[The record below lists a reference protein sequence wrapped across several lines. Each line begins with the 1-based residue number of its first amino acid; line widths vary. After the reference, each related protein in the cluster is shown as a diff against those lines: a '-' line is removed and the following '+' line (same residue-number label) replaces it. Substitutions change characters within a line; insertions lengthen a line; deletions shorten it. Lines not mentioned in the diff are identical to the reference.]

1 MFIVF
6 KKTADC
12 DRIEN
17 TLYWGTEHFFR
28 KREYRHKGVLDIK
41 ERMKDLRRRI
51 DPVFA
56 IFFVLMLF
64 SSIRRY
70 TSIGD
75 WFLSTILII
84 PGVIIG
90 ISFHEFAHGW
100 VAYKLGDPTP
110 KFQGR
115 LTVNPISHI
124 DPIGLVAL
132 MLAGFGWGVPVEI
145 NPSNFKNRRRDELL
159 VSVAGVVMNL
169 IIAVLFG
176 VIMKIVLMAAG
187 YQFIMSSMG
196 NIIWT
201 ILLYVIQINL
211 VLMIFNLIPV
221 PPLDGFSIVTELFN
235 VKHTQLYYTI
245 YNNGFFILMLLIL
258 FNITDRILTPGVMFF
273 MNLIGHYIIGI

>member
-1 MFIVF
+1 MGREKGIS
-6 KKTADC
+6 
-12 DRIEN
+12 RIRPDAGAGALPRRSVE
-17 TLYWGTEHFFR
+17 
-28 KREYRHKGVLDIK
+28 

-51 DPVFA
+51 DPIFA
-56 IFFVLMLF
+56 VFFVLMLF

-70 TSIGD
+70 SSISD
-75 WFLSTILII
+75 WFMATILII
-84 PGVIIG
+84 PGVVIG

-115 LTVNPISHI
+115 LTVNPRSHI
-124 DPIGLVAL
+124 DPIGFVAL

-145 NPSNFKNRRRDELL
+145 NPNNFKNRRRDELL

-169 IIAVLFG
+169 IVAVIFG
-176 VIMKIVLMAAG
+176 VIMKIILMTAG
-187 YQFIMSSMG
+187 YSFIMGGLG
-196 NIIWT
+196 NALWT
-201 ILLYVIQINL
+201 ILLYIIQINL

-235 VKHTQLYYTI
+235 VRHTQLYYTI

-258 FNITDRILTPGVMFF
+258 FDITDMILTPGVMFF
-273 MNLIGHYIIGI
+273 MNLIGTFIIGM